1 MADDKAQ
8 SPLEALN
15 ARGLTAKREY
25 VRGLE
30 QRRDPEALSLLVE
43 CLCDESW
50 FLRDLAEQAFFR
62 MGEEHAAPLV
72 PLLTGGLWYTRLSA
86 VRLLG
91 RLGFRPAVPALID
104 LCDDKNETVAQAA
117 REALLAVARQR
128 GTARIAHALQRTTPE
143 RRKLRLAQIAES
155 DRGLAKQLER
165 LMADVDLMAADKPD
179 SLVDPEEAPRAG
191 APAVGAPKAG
201 VGLRAGV
208 AVKPPATPKSTVA
221 PKSATAPMPAVAP
234 KPASAPTPAPVAR
247 AADAPKPA
255 PSTAAAPAS
264 GSSASAGIAQS
275 GATGSSAPV
284 EKTAAGESKPAESR
298 SPAEHSSLFGGPVSR
313 AQRPSDAAASA
324 ARPGATLP
332 ASDAAPESPAAPPA
346 SASSPA
352 PAVVPPKPEASKP
365 PAPPKPAAAKP
376 ATPKALASPKAS
388 APPKAPPKPPAP
400 PKPAAD
406 VPKSEPS
413 GTAAPAAAP
422 EPPKAPAPAARE
434 PAPAP
439 PVAKAGEP
447 PDGG

>member
-1 MADDKAQ
+1 MADERAQ

-62 MGEEHAAPLV
+62 MGEEHAAPLL
-72 PLLTGGLWYTRLSA
+72 PLLVGGLWYTRLSA

-104 LCDDKNETVAQAA
+104 LCDDKNETVSQAA

-128 GTARIAHALQRTTPE
+128 GSARIAHALQRTNPE
-143 RRKLRLAQIAES
+143 RRKQRLAEIAEN

-179 SLVDPEEAPRAG
+179 TLVDPEEAQRAG
-191 APAVGAPKAG
+191 APAVAAPKEK
-201 VGLRAGV
+201 VGSRPAA
-208 AVKPPATPKSTVA
+208 AVKPPATVKPAAGPMPS
-221 PKSATAPMPAVAP
+221 APMPA
-234 KPASAPTPAPVAR
+234 PAARPAPATR
-247 AADAPKPA
+247 PADAPKPA
-255 PSTAAAPAS
+255 PSTQAAAPAS
-264 GSSASAGIAQS
+264 AASSAAGTSQTSAAP
-275 GATGSSAPV
+275 SSAAGA
-284 EKTAAGESKPAESR
+284 KTAAGESRPLESR

-313 AQRPSDAAASA
+313 AQTTSDAPVSA
-324 ARPGATLP
+324 ARPSTA
-332 ASDAAPESPAAPPA
+332 PAAPDTAPQLPGA
-346 SASSPA
+346 PPTSASGPTPSVAA
-352 PAVVPPKPEASKP
+352 PRPEASKP

-376 ATPKALASPKAS
+376 ATPKAPATAKAPAAPKAT
-388 APPKAPPKPPAP
+388 PKPPAP
-400 PKPAAD
+400 PRPAAD
-406 VPKSEPS
+406 VTKPEPS
-413 GTAAPAAAP
+413 ATATPAAAP
-422 EPPKAPAPAARE
+422 LEPPKAPAPAAPE
-434 PAPAP
+434 PAPPAG
-439 PVAKAGEP
+439 KAGEP